1 MNPVE
6 TYILKQKEPF
16 QSIMLFIR
24 QIIFETLPK
33 VEEKYKWNVPYY
45 YLNGKGICYLNIL
58 KNTNFVDLGF
68 AQGFKLTDKQNVLKS
83 RNRKI
88 VKSIEYPTL
97 ESVNVNQLREILL
110 EVSSKL

>member
-1 MNPVE
+1 
-6 TYILKQKEPF
+6 
-16 QSIMLFIR
+16 MLFIR
-24 QIIFETLPK
+24 QIIFKTLPE
-33 VEEKYKWNVPYY
+33 VEEKYKWKVPYY
-45 YLNGKGICYLNIL
+45 CLNGKEICYLNIL

-68 AQGFKLTDKQNVLKS
+68 AQGFKLANKQNVLKS

-97 ESVNVNQLREILL
+97 ESVDINQLKEILL